1 MAWKAHGLRGS
12 DFEAAINM
20 TNDIYKARGQALV
33 QKIPTP
39 ITPMKMVKK
48 GHITLSFF
56 EQKSTV
62 DYIGVARGTAVCF
75 DAKECRGTTFPIKN
89 VHAHQVDFMKDF
101 EQQGGKAFFLLSF
114 VDENTYYYLPLETF
128 LVFWER
134 AEKGGRKSFRMDE
147 LDPEWRLPEKA
158 SVPVPYIGMLAA
170 AVNT

>member
-39 ITPMKMVKK
+39 ITLM
-48 GHITLSFF
+48 
-56 EQKSTV
+56 QKSTV